1 MIVYRRLD
9 FKSPNFTEDDSEQNL
24 AFELSLGN
32 CCVYPLVMFEFG
44 PFNFFILWG
53 FPVNA

>member
-24 AFELSLGN
+24 ASELSLGN
-32 CCVYPLVMFEFG
+32 CVYPLVMFEFG
-44 PFNFFILWG
+44 LFNFLFCGVFL
-53 FPVNA
+53 